1 MKTDVVGIW
10 AAGDCIEVKH
20 VVTGEPVYAPMALTA
35 NRTGRVA
42 GDNVGVQSAGKTS
55 SQRFRG
61 TVGTLIAKVFDF
73 TAVQTGLT
81 LLEVERAGFSAAV
94 FTHQSRTRASYYTVA
109 EPLWSRIVVDR
120 TTRRLLGAQI
130 LSREGV
136 AERIDV
142 FATPLFNRMSIDEIY
157 DLDLA
162 YVPPYGPVY
171 DPVIDIC
178 GHAILK
184 L

>member
-1 MKTDVVGIW
+1 M
-10 AAGDCIEVKH
+10 
-20 VVTGEPVYAPMALTA
+20 
-35 NRTGRVA
+35 
-42 GDNVGVQSAGKTS
+42 
-55 SQRFRG
+55 
-61 TVGTLIAKVFDF
+61 
-73 TAVQTGLT
+73 
-81 LLEVERAGFSAAV
+81 
-94 FTHQSRTRASYYTVA
+94 
-109 EPLWSRIVVDR
+109 VDR

-142 FATPLFNRMSIDEIY
+142 FPTALFNRMSIDEIY
-157 DLDLA
+157 TLDLA
-162 YVPPYGPVY
+162 YVQPYGPVY